1 MASAILCGLAV
12 KSVEDHA
19 WPALSVTRVMFTQ
32 QSPRSH
38 GLLYPSLTL
47 VVVNCAE
54 VSHCVCVT
62 VMAALAAPG
71 WESRRRQLFSSCA
84 QAAELA
90 CARPQTS
97 TCVCAV
103 LPWID
108 CSCAGK
114 VWCTDTRTH
123 TQPSMCS
130 WLKDAMEG
138 RVAWQ
143 QNSHSE
149 IRASQACKVDTL
161 KICPLHSCEGHT
173 KWF

>member
-1 MASAILCGLAV
+1 MGHGHGSSGSSGL
-12 KSVEDHA
+12 
-19 WPALSVTRVMFTQ
+19 Q
-32 QSPRSH
+32 
-38 GLLYPSLTL
+38 
-47 VVVNCAE
+47 
-54 VSHCVCVT
+54 
-62 VMAALAAPG
+62 
-71 WESRRRQLFSSCA
+71 RQLFSSCA
-84 QAAELA
+84 QGAEPA
-90 CARPQTS
+90 GARPQAS
-97 TCVCAV
+97 ACVCAV
-103 LPWID
+103 LPWVD
-108 CSCAGK
+108 CSCAEK

-130 WLKDAMEG
+130 WLEDAMEG